1 MSAKLP
7 QEAFSFYVALG
18 PGRSYQKVAE
28 HFGTDKRTVTRRAAK
43 ENWTERLAQAEEKAR
58 EGSEQDA
65 VEILR
70 EMNARHL
77 KIAKALQGKALEAL
91 RSLPIDRATDVI
103 RALEIG
109 VKQER
114 LIHGEPSERNEL
126 SVEEVTKR
134 EMDRW
139 LLLGSTVDEDDDA
152 A

>member
-1 MSAKLP
+1 MSIAIDNP
-7 QEAFSFYVALG
+7 
-18 PGRSYQKVAE
+18 
-28 HFGTDKRTVTRRAAK
+28 TVTRRATK
-43 ENWTERLAQAEEKAR
+43 ENWTERLLQAEAKAR
-58 EGSEQDA
+58 EGTEEDA

-70 EMNARHL
+70 EMNGRHL

-114 LIHGEPSERNEL
+114 LIHGEPSEPNEL

>member
-1 MSAKLP
+1 MSRKLP
-7 QEAFSFYVALG
+7 QDAFSYYVALG
-18 PGRSYQKVAE
+18 PERSYLKVAQ
-28 HFGTDKRTVTRRAAK
+28 HYGTDKRTVTRHAVK
-43 ENWTERLAQAEEKAR
+43 ERWSERLQEAEQKAR
-58 EGSEQDA
+58 EESEDDA

-91 RSLPIDRATDVI
+91 RSLPIDRAADVI

-114 LIHGEPSERNEL
+114 LIQGEPSERSEM

-134 EMDRW
+134 EMSRW
-139 LLLGSTVDEDDDA
+139 LLMGDATDEDSA

>member
-1 MSAKLP
+1 MTRKLTH
-7 QEAFSFYVALG
+7 EAFSYYVALG
-18 PGRSYQKVAE
+18 PERSYLKVSQ
-28 HFGTDKRTVTRRAAK
+28 HYGTDKRTVTRHAVK
-43 ENWTERLAQAEEKAR
+43 ERWAERLEEAERKASR
-58 EGSEQDA
+58 ETEDEA

-77 KIAKALQGKALEAL
+77 RIAKALQGKALEAL
-91 RSLPIDRATDVI
+91 RSLPIDRASDVI

-114 LIHGEPSERNEL
+114 LIQGEPSERSEL

-134 EMDRW
+134 EMQRW
-139 LLLGSTVDEDDDA
+139 LVLGGEVDEDDA